1 MQYNV
6 GLHFWSERSA
16 SHFFGKGVKKIPQ
29 KNASI
34 FVRCSCNKHFTTIMD
49 ANSLTTVRFKAQA
62 NKFSGIISKSLSV
75 PKQKLVKQLVYGI
88 QASKDVKLS
97 NISRALQED
106 IPLIKTEDRLS
117 RNLDDE
123 DFTDCINKQ
132 ILRLGDDKITD
143 AMVIAID
150 PGDIMKPYA
159 KAMEKL
165 CGIWDGSEGDKAK
178 GYHLC
183 QVTAANLEHNKVVP
197 LYCEAYSSR
206 EEGYTNSTDKVI
218 KIIDTVIAYTKTNGT
233 WAIDRMGDNNEII
246 AHFTKQKLRFVT
258 RLKLNRWI
266 CMKNKNGGHIE
277 VQTERMDRHMQLNHK
292 AQITKIEDGKESII
306 DITFGITQVT
316 LPDIEGTYYAVVIK
330 GFGQH
335 PMILL
340 TNKEVNVHESKS
352 IYQIVEIYLTRWKCD
367 ECYRYIKQSYNLE
380 DLRVR
385 SYFSIRNLTVIVHA
399 IAYFTSIY
407 IGMNLKLKIM
417 VQKIFI
423 LSKRFFGIPSFFN
436 YAMADGIFEL
446 LKKTITG
453 VDVGFVGKSGN
464 SSIEIQLD
472 LFPD

>member
-1 MQYNV
+1 
-6 GLHFWSERSA
+6 
-16 SHFFGKGVKKIPQ
+16 
-29 KNASI
+29 
-34 FVRCSCNKHFTTIMD
+34 MD
-49 ANSLTTVRFKAQA
+49 ANSCTIGRFKAQS

-75 PKQKLVKQLVYGI
+75 PKQKLVKQLIYGI

-97 NISRALQED
+97 NIGRALQED

-117 RNLDDE
+117 RNLNDE
-123 DFTDCINKQ
+123 DLTKCINEE

-165 CGIWDGSEGDKAK
+165 CGIWDGSEGEAAK

-197 LYCEAYSSR
+197 LYCEAYSTK

-218 KIIDTVIAYTKTNGT
+218 KIIDTVMAYTKRNGT
-233 WAIDRMGDNNEII
+233 WAIDRMGDNNQII
-246 AHFTKQKLRFVT
+246 NHFTNQKLRFVT
-258 RLKLNRWI
+258 RLKLDRWV
-266 CMKNKNGGHIE
+266 CMKNKNGGAIT
-277 VQTERMDRHMQLNHK
+277 VQTERMDRHIELSHR
-292 AQITKIEDGKESII
+292 AQITKIEDGKESVIN
-306 DITFGITQVT
+306 ITFGVT
-316 LPDIEGTYYAVVIK
+316 SVALPDLPGICYNAVVIK

-385 SYFSIRNLTVIVHA
+385 SYCSIRNLTVIVHA

-423 LSKRFFGIPSFFN
+423 LSKRFFGIPTFFN

-446 LKKTITG
+446 LKKTFTG
-453 VDVGFVGKSGN
+453 VDGGLVGKLGN
-464 SSIEIQLD
+464 ANLEIQLD